1 MAEEIL
7 NAEEKPDLTEKFEIW
22 KRRRGL
28 DVLRKGGCSVFSIGH
43 SSRNLDDFLELID
56 RFKIQLLLDI
66 RTIPRSRHV
75 PQFNSDSLER
85 ALQNHGVGYR
95 HVKRLGG
102 LRKPAHDS
110 PNMGWRHLSFRGFAD
125 YMQTAEFK
133 KGLSELLD
141 LASEKTLVVMCAEAV
156 PWRCH
161 RSLISDSLLIRGI
174 EVLHIISAKNV
185 RRHELTSFAAV
196 KGDRITYPKI
206 TAE

>member
-1 MAEEIL
+1 VKDNIHL
-7 NAEEKPDLTEKFEIW
+7 K
-22 KRRRGL
+22 
-28 DVLRKGGCSVFSIGH
+28 VRKGEYSVFSIGH
-43 SSRNLDDFLELID
+43 STRNLDEFLELIE
-56 RFKIQLLLDI
+56 RFRIQWLLDI

-85 ALQNHGVGYR
+85 ALQNHGIGYR

-102 LRKPAHDS
+102 LRKPAHNS
-110 PNMGWRHLSFRGFAD
+110 PNMGWRNLSFRGFAD

-133 KGLSELLD
+133 KGLSEVLD
-141 LASEKTLVVMCAEAV
+141 LASKKKVALMCAEAV

-185 RRHELTSFAAV
+185 RLHELTPFAAV

-206 TAE
+206 TAV